1 MLESDGQGRFYIKS
15 FGDCAQVTGYSE
27 DGLFGSY
34 ALEQTFTT
42 LSRRLMLT
50 GTDIQT

>member
-1 MLESDGQGRFYIKS
+1 MPESDGQGRFYIKS
-15 FGDCAQVTGYSE
+15 FGNCAQV
-27 DGLFGSY
+27 DGLFGRLFGSY
-34 ALEQTFTT
+34 APERTFTT